1 MSKAPNASYT
11 HGAAQVLLPRTPDYS
26 LLMYR
31 AGALLLLRRRGR
43 AHARAPAAGER
54 TRAAATRAPARQLT
68 PGVQGTRRVGA
79 RPFAI
84 YDTLN

>member
-1 MSKAPNASYT
+1 MPRRCSYY
-11 HGAAQVLLPRTPDYS
+11 VLLTILTTYVPVP
-26 LLMYR
+26 
-31 AGALLLLRRRGR
+31 AGALLLLRRRGC
-43 AHARAPAAGER
+43 AHACAPAAGER